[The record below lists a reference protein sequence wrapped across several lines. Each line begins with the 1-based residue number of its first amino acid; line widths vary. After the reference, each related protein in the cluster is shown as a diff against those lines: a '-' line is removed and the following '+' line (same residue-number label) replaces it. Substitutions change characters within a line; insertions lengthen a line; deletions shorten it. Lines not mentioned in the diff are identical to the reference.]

1 MRCFLIFIL
10 VLMTLIPVAD
20 ARRTTK
26 DIRRERQATERK
38 IKDTRRQISSNLD
51 DTRRELNRLTSLE
64 GDMRSNDARIAQL
77 SSKNDSLRKKTKIL
91 SDSVELA
98 TARVQRLRESRASSL
113 RAARRQRQ
121 TAGSTS
127 AFLFS
132 SESFRQALRRASYL
146 RDLARWQDST
156 ASSLAREARLLEIR
170 KASLDSTRK
179 VLKANIT
186 NLSEERLRLEQ
197 NSREAKT
204 VVASLKRQGRNL
216 EKVLKKQQRLAKK
229 LDQELNRLI
238 EEEARRAA
246 EEARKKKEAEE
257 AARKKQEQEEP
268 TGNDRP
274 AKPKAAPTPV
284 EAVKPGIPFASMKG
298 KLPLPLDRGAT
309 VAVPFGLQTHAEYS
323 KVKMQNNGID
333 LETEPGA
340 SARAVHEGTV
350 SMVIVME
357 GYHNVVLVRHG
368 EYLTVYAGLDNL
380 AVRKVQLLKAGDRI
394 GSVYVDTT
402 DGNRTRLHF
411 EVRHEKEKLDPALW
425 IKLR

>member
-170 KASLDSTRK
+170 KASLDSTRN

-186 NLSEERLRLEQ
+186 NLSQ
-197 NSREAKT
+197 
-204 VVASLKRQGRNL
+204 
-216 EKVLKKQQRLAKK
+216 
-229 LDQELNRLI
+229 
-238 EEEARRAA
+238 
-246 EEARKKKEAEE
+246 
-257 AARKKQEQEEP
+257 
-268 TGNDRP
+268 
-274 AKPKAAPTPV
+274 
-284 EAVKPGIPFASMKG
+284 
-298 KLPLPLDRGAT
+298 
-309 VAVPFGLQTHAEYS
+309 
-323 KVKMQNNGID
+323 
-333 LETEPGA
+333 
-340 SARAVHEGTV
+340 
-350 SMVIVME
+350 
-357 GYHNVVLVRHG
+357 
-368 EYLTVYAGLDNL
+368 
-380 AVRKVQLLKAGDRI
+380 
-394 GSVYVDTT
+394 
-402 DGNRTRLHF
+402 
-411 EVRHEKEKLDPALW
+411 
-425 IKLR
+425 

>member
-77 SSKNDSLRKKTKIL
+77 SSKNDSLLKKTKIL

-156 ASSLAREARLLEIR
+156 ASSLSREARLLEIR

-216 EKVLKKQQRLAKK
+216 EKVLKEQQRLAQK

-246 EEARKKKEAEE
+246 EEARKKKEAED
-257 AARKKQEQEEP
+257 AARKKQEQEEH
-268 TGNDRP
+268 TGTDRP
-274 AKPKAAPTPV
+274 AKPKATPTPV
-284 EAVKPGIPFASMKG
+284 EAVKPGIPFANMKG

-380 AVRKVQLLKAGDRI
+380 AVRKGQHLKAGDRI

>member
-1 MRCFLIFIL
+1 
-10 VLMTLIPVAD
+10 MTLIPVAD

-284 EAVKPGIPFASMKG
+284 EAVKQGIPFASMKG

-380 AVRKVQLLKAGDRI
+380 AVRKGQHLKAGDRI

>member
-1 MRCFLIFIL
+1 MRRFLIVIL
-10 VLMTLIPVAD
+10 VFMSLIPAAD

-38 IKDTRRQISSNLD
+38 IKDTRRQISSNID

-64 GDMRSNDARIAQL
+64 GDIRSNDARIARL
-77 SSKNDSLRKKTKIL
+77 TSRNDSLRKKTKIL
-91 SDSVELA
+91 TDSVEQA
-98 TARVQRLRESRASSL
+98 TAKVQRLKQSRASAM

-121 TAGSTS
+121 TAGSAS
-127 AFLFS
+127 AFIFS

-156 ASSLAREARLLEIR
+156 ATSLAREAKVLEIK

-179 VLKANIT
+179 ILKANIT
-186 NLSEERLRLEQ
+186 SLSEERLKLEQ

-216 EKVLKKQQRLAKK
+216 EKVLKEQQRLAQK

-246 EEARKKKEAEE
+246 EEARKKKEQEE
-257 AARKKQEQEEP
+257 AARRKQQNNTPSETPKKAQSSPAPPEP
-268 TGNDRP
+268 
-274 AKPKAAPTPV
+274 AQ
-284 EAVKPGIPFASMKG
+284 PGKPFADMKG
-298 KLPLPLDRGAT
+298 KLPLPLDRNAT

-368 EYLTVYAGLDNL
+368 EYLTVYAGLADL
-380 AVRKVQLLKAGDRI
+380 AVRKGQRVNAGDRI
-394 GSVYVDTT
+394 GSVYVDKN
-402 DGNRTRLHF
+402 DDNRTRLHF
-411 EVRHEKEKLDPALW
+411 EVRHEKEKLDPAQW
-425 IKLR
+425 IRLR

>member
-1 MRCFLIFIL
+1 MRRFLIVIL
-10 VLMTLIPVAD
+10 VFMSLIPAAD

-38 IKDTRRQISSNLD
+38 IKDTRRQISSNID

-64 GDMRSNDARIAQL
+64 GDIRSNDARIARL
-77 SSKNDSLRKKTKIL
+77 TSRNDSLRKKTKIL
-91 SDSVELA
+91 SDSVEQA
-98 TARVQRLRESRASSL
+98 TAKVQRLKQSRASAM

-121 TAGSTS
+121 TAGSAS
-127 AFLFS
+127 AFIFS

-156 ASSLAREARLLEIR
+156 ATSLAREVKVLEIK

-179 VLKANIT
+179 ILKANIAS
-186 NLSEERLRLEQ
+186 LSEERLKLEQ

-216 EKVLKKQQRLAKK
+216 EKVLKEQQRLAQK

-246 EEARKKKEAEE
+246 EEARKKKEQEE
-257 AARKKQEQEEP
+257 AARRKQQNNTPSETPKKAQSSPAPPEP
-268 TGNDRP
+268 
-274 AKPKAAPTPV
+274 AQ
-284 EAVKPGIPFASMKG
+284 PGKPFADMKG
-298 KLPLPLDRGAT
+298 KLPLPLDRNAT

-368 EYLTVYAGLDNL
+368 EYLTVYAGLADL
-380 AVRKVQLLKAGDRI
+380 AVRKGQRVNAGDRI
-394 GSVYVDTT
+394 GSVYVDKN
-402 DGNRTRLHF
+402 DDNRTRLHF
-411 EVRHEKEKLDPALW
+411 EVRHEKEKLDPAQW
-425 IKLR
+425 IRLR